1 MLSEIISLL
10 ESSFAKRWIIKKE
23 IQDDVIIIYLNKD
36 YLNRFLFFIKE
47 EKRLL
52 FNQLIDMYAVDF
64 TKSNYRFQINYNLL
78 SIFLRTRLKIKINF
92 CEGEAISSITDVF
105 PNAMWYEREI
115 WDMFG
120 IFFKRNDNLCR
131 IINERNFAWFPLRK
145 DFPLKGVVNLKYSS
159 SEERFLYQKKKD

>member
-1 MLSEIISLL
+1 
-10 ESSFAKRWIIKKE
+10 
-23 IQDDVIIIYLNKD
+23 
-36 YLNRFLFFIKE
+36 
-47 EKRLL
+47 
-52 FNQLIDMYAVDF
+52 
-64 TKSNYRFQINYNLL
+64 
-78 SIFLRTRLKIKINF
+78 
-92 CEGEAISSITDVF
+92 
-105 PNAMWYEREI
+105 MWYEREI